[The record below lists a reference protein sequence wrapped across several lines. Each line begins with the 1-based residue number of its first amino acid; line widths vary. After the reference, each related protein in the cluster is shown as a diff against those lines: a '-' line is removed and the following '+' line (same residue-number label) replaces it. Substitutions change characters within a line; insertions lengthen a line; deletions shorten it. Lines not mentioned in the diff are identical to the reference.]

1 MEINVQVMSAD
12 GESSNLGRTI
22 KAYRGHITR
31 LINELEP
38 HFLEQFASDEVVE
51 RHSSLVSIFEKLKR
65 ASSEWFHLTEGSAD
79 RERISQDYAKDVF
92 RMKVFENKYKEW
104 LDRVYTPR
112 RREVYGEGIV
122 NTSGID
128 LNYKMPTGANAEV
141 GYVKIVLRR
150 QV

>member
-1 MEINVQVMSAD
+1 MP
-12 GESSNLGRTI
+12 SNLGRTI

-38 HFLEQFASDEVVE
+38 FASDEVVE

-65 ASSEWFHLTEGSAD
+65 ASSEWLHLTEGSAD
-79 RERISQDYAKDVF
+79 RERISQDYAKDAF

-112 RREVYGEGIV
+112 RREVYVEGIL

-128 LNYKMPTGANAEV
+128 LSSKMPAGANAEV
-141 GYVKIVLRR
+141 SHVFLRC

>member
-1 MEINVQVMSAD
+1 MEFIIQVMSAD

-38 HFLEQFASDEVVE
+38 HFSEQFVSDEVVE

-79 RERISQDYAKDVF
+79 RERISEDYAKDVF
-92 RMKVFENKYKEW
+92 RMQVFENKYKEW
-104 LDRVYTPR
+104 LDRVCTPR
-112 RREVYGEGIV
+112 RREVYGEGILHILQ
-122 NTSGID
+122 GLI
-128 LNYKMPTGANAEV
+128 
-141 GYVKIVLRR
+141 
-150 QV
+150 